1 MKLLVILIFASA
13 LVACSQKPD
22 NLTLSCYGAVI
33 KTEAKKE
40 IVTPQVT
47 RTYKIKDYKIDDY
60 ECTQQSNI
68 ISCNLIKEAN
78 GARQRKRII
87 YDTITHAFAE
97 IDATWAIGEK
107 ISANERTI
115 ARAEFIGRC
124 EKPILN

>member
-1 MKLLVILIFASA
+1 MKLFVTLILTSA
-13 LVACSQKPD
+13 LLACSQKPD
-22 NLTLSCYGAVI
+22 NLTLSCYGATI

-40 IVTPQVT
+40 IVAPQVT